1 MKGLSNNE
9 RPFFGQHGFT
19 LIEMMVTIA
28 IGLILMAIA
37 AGAWG
42 SLREK
47 TRVKSAAEE
56 IRSVLTAVRLHAL
69 STGSDAS
76 VTFDFNAN
84 TVTSPLWGA
93 PRTYS
98 GVNLQA
104 YTYTGCAGVPPGIPN
119 NTMTF
124 RSTGAA
130 SGSAAAGQNAVVVR
144 PNGGALLPAYY
155 LVLNGVT
162 GRIRARETC
171 P

>member
-1 MKGLSNNE
+1 MKGLNNNE
-9 RPFFGQHGFT
+9 RPFLGQHGFT
-19 LIEMMVTIA
+19 LIEMMATIA
-28 IGLILMAIA
+28 VGLILMAIA

-69 STGSDAS
+69 STGSNAS

-84 TVTSPLWGA
+84 TVTSPLWGT
-93 PRTYS
+93 PKTYS

-104 YTYTGCAGVPPGIPN
+104 YTYTGCGVKPLILN

-124 RSTGAA
+124 TSTGTA